1 MLDQAY
7 RAEQEGKI
15 FCRYCPSVLSN
26 KDSLR
31 NHRLRYKGRVGDAV
45 ASNNDLYGYKKKR
58 NQKSA
63 VKAAVVSGARDMGES
78 PTSNLKESLFL
89 EMLED
94 SSDLPSFTQWNRT
107 MQ

>member
-1 MLDQAY
+1 M
-7 RAEQEGKI
+7 
-15 FCRYCPSVLSN
+15 LSN
-26 KDSLR
+26 KDSLC
-31 NHRLRYKGRVGDAV
+31 NHRLRYKGRVGDTV
-45 ASNNDLYGYKKKR
+45 ASNNNVYGCKKKR

-78 PTSNLKESLFL
+78 PTSNLKEALFL

-94 SSDLPSFTQWNRT
+94 SSDSPSFTEWNKT